1 VTTFKNGGMDKVIPD
16 LDLDN
21 IVLETDSPY
30 LAPVPHRGKR
40 NEPSFIPLIAERIC
54 ELKKVT
60 FEELATLT
68 TLNSQRLFEPASS
81 IH

>member
-1 VTTFKNGGMDKVIPD
+1 MDKVIPD

-40 NEPSFIPLIAERIC
+40 NEPSFIPLIAEKIC

-68 TLNSQRLFEPASS
+68 TLNSQRLFEP
-81 IH
+81 

>member
-1 VTTFKNGGMDKVIPD
+1 MDKLIPD

-40 NEPSFIPLIAERIC
+40 NEPSFIPLIARKIC

-81 IH
+81 IQ

>member
-1 VTTFKNGGMDKVIPD
+1 MDKVIPD

-40 NEPSFIPLIAERIC
+40 NEPSFIPLIARKIC

-81 IH
+81 IQ

>member
-1 VTTFKNGGMDKVIPD
+1 
-16 LDLDN
+16 
-21 IVLETDSPY
+21 

-40 NEPSFIPLIAERIC
+40 NEPSFIPLIAEKIC

-81 IH
+81 IQ